1 MSTKEKSKISLHSI
15 GVANLSFLGK
25 PDFRLTAIRRKWHTR
40 DRIILQWLVRKF
52 SNFSGTHR
60 SGKIS
65 SGSEGIGPNNMGHV
79 WPITSKRCTLIR
91 HADQFNLGSD
101 SQPTQLHAIRKGF
114 LVAQISNRKMRN
126 PPRKEPHP

>member
-1 MSTKEKSKISLHSI
+1 MFEGNYPCILPMGSIYSKV
-15 GVANLSFLGK
+15 GGYNLSQTLHKSTNYKQIHSPHSLGLFYK
-25 PDFRLTAIRRKWHTR
+25 RGNELLEL
-40 DRIILQWLVRKF
+40 IL
-52 SNFSGTHR
+52 SY
-60 SGKIS
+60 IS
-65 SGSEGIGPNNMGHV
+65 RWQNHMGHV

-91 HADQFNLGSD
+91 HADQFNLGSV